1 MVEKLLDREVLE
13 AVSSVQNP
21 TLFLVVTLFDFH
33 FTPFKGFIE
42 VETAFFLFE
51 AAANETEVAYL
62 DLSLLLL

>member
-1 MVEKLLDREVLE
+1 MKNCMLDSEVLK

-21 TLFLVVTLFDFH
+21 RLFLVVTLSDFH

-42 VETAFFLFE
+42 VETAFFLFKG
-51 AAANETEVAYL
+51 AANETEVAYL